1 MPGVELSSS
10 ACDGHV
16 VVALR
21 GELDV
26 TGAAEAEAA
35 ITALVA
41 RDQYLV
47 IDMSTLDFIDC
58 NSLGGLLRARELARC
73 GGGDLVLAAPQ
84 PYPRRLLVLTGQDEV
99 FWVRASVAAAVASI
113 ARRRRRYP
121 WRRLAVRTA
130 RLGRTAPSRTGTG

>member
-1 MPGVELSSS
+1 MPGVELSTS

-58 NSLGGLLRARELARC
+58 NSLGALRRARALARR
-73 GGGDLVLAAPQ
+73 GGGDLVLAAPR
-84 PYPRRLLVLTGQDEV
+84 PLVRRLLALTGNDEV
-99 FWVRASVAAAVASI
+99 FWVQASVDAAIAGI
-113 ARRRRRYP
+113 ARRRRLYP

-130 RLGRTAPSRTGTG
+130 RLGRAAL

>member
-1 MPGVELSSS
+1 MQGVELSTS

-16 VVALR
+16 GVSLH

-26 TGAAEAEAA
+26 TSAAEAEAA

-58 NSLGGLLRARELARC
+58 NSLGARLRARELARY
-73 GGGDLVLAAPQ
+73 GG
-84 PYPRRLLVLTGQDEV
+84 
-99 FWVRASVAAAVASI
+99 VASI
-113 ARRRRRYP
+113 ARRQRRYP

-130 RLGRTAPSRTGTG
+130 RLGRATPSRTGTG

>member
-1 MPGVELSSS
+1 MPDVELSTS

-16 VVALR
+16 VVALH

-41 RDQYLV
+41 RDRYLV

-58 NSLGGLLRARELARC
+58 HSLGALLRTRELARY
-73 GGGDLVLAAPQ
+73 GGGDMVLAAPQ

-99 FWVRASVAAAVASI
+99 FWVQASVAAAVASI

-121 WRRLAVRTA
+121 WRRVAVRTA
-130 RLGRTAPSRTGTG
+130 RLGRAAPSRTGTG

>member
-1 MPGVELSSS
+1 MQGVALSTS

-16 VVALR
+16 VVALH

-26 TGAAEAEAA
+26 ANAAEAEAA

-41 RDQYLV
+41 QDQYLV

-58 NSLGGLLRARELARC
+58 NSLGALLRARELTRY
-73 GGGDLVLAAPQ
+73 GGGDMVLVAPQ

-99 FWVRASVAAAVASI
+99 SCVQASVAAAVASI
-113 ARRRRRYP
+113 ARRQRRYP

-130 RLGRTAPSRTGTG
+130 RLGRAAPSRTGTG